1 MKQVNYKVNV
11 DTKSAQKNVEALNKD
26 LDNTNKE
33 VKETQGN
40 LDGVSGV
47 ADKATGGMIS
57 GFTGAVKSIK
67 AVNLGFKSMKFAI
80 ISTGIGALVIILGS
94 LAAAF
99 ASSEEG
105 QDKFNKLS
113 TIMGAI
119 VGNLVDKLA
128 DLGELLIWA
137 FEQPQAAVTKLGE
150 LLKQNILNRLNGIM
164 NLLPTLAKAINL
176 VFEGEFTKAA
186 SVATNS
192 AGQILWGVESI
203 TESFNDA
210 TDAVGEF
217 IEEQVEE
224 GKLAAKVADMRAKA
238 DKIERKLLVDKSKAE
253 SEIALLRLKARQE
266 NQFSA
271 QERKEALLEAQVL
284 EDELL
289 DRETTALKLRAAA
302 QIQENKFSRS
312 NKENLDKAAEAQ
324 AAVNRQVA
332 RRANIART
340 LQRELNTI
348 SNEIAAD
355 SKAKAAIEQKLID
368 ERIKKEDEL
377 FKFITQA
384 SATAYEKEIIAL
396 VSKYEKAYELALGN
410 NEVEKQLEEQ
420 QKLDLAAIDEKY
432 RLIKIDADKKASDEA
447 IAIVKKEADAAKLL
461 QAQKI
466 DAVRNTLITIAN
478 LAHLFAG
485 ESEKEQKKAFKI
497 QKAASI
503 ASALIDTYTSA
514 VASYNALA
522 GIAVVGP
529 VLGAVAAA
537 AAITGGLLNV
547 KQIASTEFQGAT
559 GGGGG
564 GGSPSYS
571 ASTGSTQQAPAF
583 NVVGQSGFNQVAS
596 AIGQNNDT
604 PIQAFV
610 VSGDVTTAQ
619 NLDNNIIQTATF

>member
-26 LDNTNKE
+26 LDDTNKE
-33 VKETQGN
+33 VKQTQGN

-80 ISTGIGALVIILGS
+80 ISTGIGALVIVLAS

-99 ASSEEG
+99 ASSEAG
-105 QDKFNKLS
+105 QDKFNKL
-113 TIMGAI
+113 TTVMGAL
-119 VGNLVDKLA
+119 VGNLMDLLA
-128 DLGELLIWA
+128 DLGDLLIWA

-150 LLKQNILNRLNGIM
+150 LIKD
-164 NLLPTLAKAINL
+164 NLLTRLDGLLTLLPAIAEAVTL

-186 SVATNS
+186 KVAADQ
-192 AGQILWGVESI
+192 AGKVLWGVESV
-203 TESFNDA
+203 TEGFIDA
-210 TDAVGEF
+210 KDAVTDF
-217 IEEQVEE
+217 IDEQVEE
-224 GKLAAKVADMRAKA
+224 GKMAAKVADMRAKA

-289 DRETTALKLRAAA
+289 DRETTALKLRAVA
-302 QIQENKFSRS
+302 QIEENKFSRS

-368 ERIKKEDEL
+368 DRIKKEDEL

-410 NEVEKQLEEQ
+410 NEAEKQLEEQ

-432 RLIKIDADKKASDEA
+432 RLLKIDGDKKAADEA
-447 IAIVKKEADAAKLL
+447 AAIAKAEDDYNTDLREKKIAAVK
-461 QAQKI
+461 
-466 DAVRNTLITIAN
+466 NTLTTISN
-478 LAHLFAG
+478 LAQLFAG
-485 ESEKEQKKAFKI
+485 ESEEQQKKAFKV
-497 QKAASI
+497 QKAVSI
-503 ASALIDTYTSA
+503 GQALIDTYASA
-514 VASYNALA
+514 TASYNSLA
-522 GIAVVGP
+522 GIPVVGIG
-529 VLGAVAAA
+529 LGLAAAA

-547 KQIASTEFQGAT
+547 KQIASTEFQGASAS
-559 GGGGG
+559 GG

-571 ASTGSTQQAPAF
+571 ASTGSTSQAPDF
-583 NVVGQSGFNQVAS
+583 NVVGQSGFNQVAT
-596 AIGQNNDT
+596 ALGQNNDT
-604 PIQAFV
+604 PIQAYV

-619 NLDNNIIQTATF
+619 QLDNNIIQTATF